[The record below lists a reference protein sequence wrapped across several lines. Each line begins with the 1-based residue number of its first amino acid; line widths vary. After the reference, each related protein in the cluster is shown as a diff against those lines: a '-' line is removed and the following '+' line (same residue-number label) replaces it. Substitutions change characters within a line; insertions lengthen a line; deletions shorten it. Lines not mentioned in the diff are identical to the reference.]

1 MHMNVKQKP
10 KEEPVRVQARKPWK
24 ARLRQNWP
32 FLAMMIIP
40 TAYFIL
46 FCYWPMFGIS
56 MAFQN
61 YKVGTPFLS
70 GETEWV
76 GLMWLKQLLNSSMFP
91 RLLKNTL
98 LLNIEELIV
107 AFPLSV
113 IFALLLNEIR
123 TKRLRKFTANVS
135 LLPWFISIVVIVAIM
150 NNFFSIDDGIFNNI
164 IEVLGGDRVRI
175 LGNPKYFRA
184 LYIGSGI
191 WQSCGYGAVV
201 YTAAIAGIDPT
212 LYEAAAID
220 GSTRLKNIFCITIPC
235 IMPTILI
242 CLILRFGS
250 MMASGTGKILLMY
263 SPVTFETADVFG
275 TYAYRAAFNDGK
287 LSYGAAIDLF
297 TSIVNLF
304 LVLVANKISKK
315 VSETSLF

>member
-1 MHMNVKQKP
+1 
-10 KEEPVRVQARKPWK
+10 
-24 ARLRQNWP
+24 
-32 FLAMMIIP
+32 MMIIP
-40 TAYFIL
+40 VAYFVI

-56 MAFQN
+56 MAFQD
-61 YKVGTPFLS
+61 YKIGTPFM
-70 GETEWV
+70 GPGTEWV
-76 GLMWLKQLLNSSMFP
+76 GFKWFKRLLNYSMFP
-91 RLLKNTL
+91 RLLRNTL
-98 LLNIEELIV
+98 LLNIQELIV

-113 IFALLLNEIR
+113 IFALLLNEVR
-123 TKRLRKFTANVS
+123 SKGLRKFTANVS

-150 NNFFSIDDGIFNNI
+150 NNFFSMDDGIVNQI
-164 IEVLGGDRVRI
+164 IEALGGDRQRI
-175 LGNPKYFRA
+175 LGNPDTFRA

-191 WQSCGYGAVV
+191 WQGCGYGAVV

-220 GSTRLKNIFCITIPC
+220 GSTRWKNIFKITIPC

-263 SPVTFETADVFG
+263 SAVTFETADVFG
-275 TYAYRAAFNDGK
+275 TYAYRAAFGDGK
-287 LSYGAAIDLF
+287 MSYASAIDLF
-297 TSIVNLF
+297 TSVVNLL
-304 LVLVANKISKK
+304 LVLVANRLSKK

>member
-1 MHMNVKQKP
+1 MKIKQKT
-10 KEEPVRVQARKPWK
+10 EK
-24 ARLRQNWP
+24 APDRSLGRISFKSRMRQNWP
-32 FLAMMIIP
+32 FLVMMIIP
-40 TAYFIL
+40 TAYFVL

-56 MAFQN
+56 MAFQD
-61 YKVGTPFLS
+61 YKIGTPFL
-70 GETEWV
+70 GEGTEWV
-76 GLMWLKQLLNSSMFP
+76 GLKWFKRLLSSQMFP
-91 RLLKNTL
+91 RLLRNTL

-123 TKRLRKFTANVS
+123 SKGLRKFTANVS

-150 NNFFSIDDGIFNNI
+150 NNFFSMDDGIVNQI
-164 IEVLGGDRVRI
+164 IEALGGERQRI
-175 LGNPKYFRA
+175 LGNPATFRA

-191 WQSCGYGAVV
+191 WQGCGYGAVV

-220 GSTRLKNIFCITIPC
+220 GSTRLKNIFKITIPC

-263 SPVTFETADVFG
+263 SAVTFDTADVFG
-275 TYAYRAAFNDGK
+275 TYAYRAAFSDGK
-287 LSYGAAIDLF
+287 MSYASAIDLF
-297 TSIVNLF
+297 TAVVNLV
-304 LVLVANKISKK
+304 LVLVANRISKK

>member
-1 MHMNVKQKP
+1 MKIAARQQK
-10 KEEPVRVQARKPWK
+10 KAANTLRKKSLWVY
-24 ARLRQNWP
+24 LQQNWQ
-32 FLAMMIIP
+32 FLVMMIIP

-56 MAFQN
+56 MAFQD
-61 YKVGTPFLS
+61 YKVGTPFF
-70 GETEWV
+70 GAETKWV
-76 GLMWLKQLLNSSMFP
+76 GLRWFKQLLNSHMFP
-91 RLLKNTL
+91 RLLRNTL
-98 LLNIEELIV
+98 LLNIEELVV

-123 TKRLRKFTANVS
+123 VKWLRKFTANVS

-150 NNFFSIDDGIFNNI
+150 NNFFSMDDGIINNI
-164 IEVLGGDRVRI
+164 IEKLGGERVRI
-175 LGNPKYFRA
+175 LGNPDWFRT

-220 GSTRLKNIFCITIPC
+220 GSTRLKNIFKITIPC

-263 SPVTFETADVFG
+263 SPVTYETADVFG
-275 TYAYRAAFNDGK
+275 TYAYRAAFGDGK
-287 LSYGAAIDLF
+287 MSYSAAIDLF
-297 TSIVNLF
+297 TSIVNLV
-304 LVLVANKISKK
+304 LVLAANKISKK

>member
-1 MHMNVKQKP
+1 MKKKM
-10 KEEPVRVQARKPWK
+10 QAEAGVGQPRGTVLTH
-24 ARLRQNWP
+24 LRRNWQ

-40 TAYFIL
+40 TVFFII
-46 FCYWPMFGIS
+46 FCYFPMFGIT

-70 GETEWV
+70 GDVEWV
-76 GLMWLKQLLNSSMFP
+76 GLQWFKQLVNSHMFP
-91 RLLKNTL
+91 RLLRNTL

-113 IFALLLNEIR
+113 IFALLLNEVR
-123 TKRLRKFTANVS
+123 SRRMRRFTANVS

-150 NNFFSIDDGIFNNI
+150 NNFLSIDDGVINNI
-164 IEVLGGDRVRI
+164 IEALGGSRVRF
-175 LGNPKYFRA
+175 LGNPRWFRT

-191 WQSCGYGAVV
+191 WQGCGYGAVV

-220 GSTRLKNIFCITIPC
+220 GSTRFKNIFKITLPC

-263 SPVTFETADVFG
+263 NAVTYETADVFG
-275 TYAYRAAFNDGK
+275 TYAYRAAFGDGRM
-287 LSYGAAIDLF
+287 SYAAAIDLF
-297 TSIVNLF
+297 TSVVNLG
-304 LVLVANKISKK
+304 LVLLANRLSRKM
-315 VSETSLF
+315 SETSLF

>member
-1 MHMNVKQKP
+1 MKTKQKI
-10 KEEPVRVQARKPWK
+10 KEAPQSLSRRNSF
-24 ARLRQNWP
+24 RSRMRQNWP
-32 FLAMMIIP
+32 FLVMMIIP
-40 TAYFIL
+40 VAYFVI

-56 MAFQN
+56 MAFQD
-61 YKVGTPFLS
+61 YKIGTPFM
-70 GETEWV
+70 GPGTEWV
-76 GLMWLKQLLNSSMFP
+76 GFKWFKRLLNYSMFP
-91 RLLKNTL
+91 RLLRNTL
-98 LLNIEELIV
+98 LLNIQELIV

-113 IFALLLNEIR
+113 IFALLLNEVR
-123 TKRLRKFTANVS
+123 SKGLRKFTANVS

-150 NNFFSIDDGIFNNI
+150 NNFFSMDDGIVNQI
-164 IEVLGGDRVRI
+164 IEALGGDRQRI
-175 LGNPKYFRA
+175 LGNPDTFRA

-191 WQSCGYGAVV
+191 WQGCGYGAVV

-220 GSTRLKNIFCITIPC
+220 GSTRWKNIFKITIPC

-263 SPVTFETADVFG
+263 SAVTFETADVFG
-275 TYAYRAAFNDGK
+275 TYAYRAAFGDGK
-287 LSYGAAIDLF
+287 MSYASAIDLF
-297 TSIVNLF
+297 TSVVNLL
-304 LVLVANKISKK
+304 LVLVANRLSKK